1 LNIRLEERQHLKTPW
16 FDLSSGRLRPPMVR
30 VLILL
35 LALSLAPLLHA
46 QGRAECSVIKSSIL
60 DRPVRYCAFLPDSF
74 DQDKTRQYPVLY
86 YLHGLG
92 DNEQS
97 LLNFGGWDVIS
108 ELRRQGKVGDFIV
121 LAPSGGHTFYLNS
134 ADGKAKYE
142 DFFMREFIPQMEKKY
157 RAEGTRATR
166 GITGVSMGGYGALRL
181 AFKYPDEFAA
191 VSAQMPALIADLPK
205 DFTAGGPG
213 SPGSLMGD
221 VFGSPFSR
229 AYFERNNVFAFAR
242 SDSAASLK
250 RMKIYFNVGSNDDYG
265 FEQGAQ
271 QLDQLLKSRGV
282 PHEFHIYP
290 GGHDP
295 QFVIRHF
302 GEMIEWQ
309 WKAIGLRK

>member
-1 LNIRLEERQHLKTPW
+1 MNPSKSRLPFTRIA
-16 FDLSSGRLRPPMVR
+16 V
-30 VLILL
+30 VLLTLWI
-35 LALSLAPLLHA
+35 APLLQA
-46 QGRAECSVIKSSIL
+46 QGRAECSVIKSAIL
-60 DRPVRYCAFLPDSF
+60 ERPVRYCAFLPERF
-74 DQDKTRQYPVLY
+74 DQDKMRHYPVLY

-97 LLNFGGWDVIS
+97 LLNFGGWDVIA

-121 LAPSGGHTFYLNS
+121 LAPSAGHTFYVNS
-134 ADGKAKYE
+134 ADGKVPYE
-142 DFFMREFIPQMEKKY
+142 DFFMKEFMPQMEKKY
-157 RAEGTRATR
+157 RAESTRAAR

-181 AFKYPDEFAA
+181 GFKYPDEFAA

-205 DFTAGGPG
+205 DFTSGGRG

-229 AYFERNNVFAFAR
+229 TYFERNNVFYFAKT
-242 SDSAASLK
+242 DSTASLK

-265 FEQGAQ
+265 FEAGAQ
-271 QLDQLLKSRGV
+271 QLDRLLSSRGI

-302 GEMIEWQ
+302 GEVIEWQ
-309 WKAIGLRK
+309 WKTIGAGK

>member
-1 LNIRLEERQHLKTPW
+1 MEFCASADLATLRKGQILHLA
-16 FDLSSGRLRPPMVR
+16 LRAWLV
-30 VLILL
+30 L

-46 QGRAECSVIKSSIL
+46 QGRAECSVIKSSTL

-74 DQDKTRQYPVLY
+74 DHDKTRQYPVLY

-97 LLNFGGWDVIS
+97 LLNFGGWDVIA

-134 ADGKAKYE
+134 ENGKVRYE
-142 DFFMREFIPQMEKKY
+142 DFFIKEFIPQMEKKY

-191 VSAQMPALIADLPK
+191 VSAQMPALIGDLPK

-221 VFGSPFSR
+221 AFGSPFSR
-229 AYFERNNVFAFAR
+229 AYFERNNVFYFAR
-242 SDSAASLK
+242 SDSATRLK
-250 RMKIYFNVGSNDDYG
+250 RMKIYFDVGNNDDYG

-271 QLDQLLKSRGV
+271 RLDQLLNSRGV
-282 PHEFHIYP
+282 PHEFHIYS

-295 QFVIRHF
+295 QFVVRHF
-302 GEMIEWQ
+302 GDVIEWQ
-309 WKAIGLRK
+309 WKTIGAKK